1 MKFLRDIKGPIVIR
15 IKFFKVLAKS
25 NKNDLNLINFLKV
38 ITIQARWRL
47 HFRTFNEKLTELK
60 SLWDKGLNNYK
71 EFNGYDS
78 NEEQK
83 HQILKEYLQQKMNI
97 FYMEMHHYLRNV
109 KNQNRAKT
117 LALRFL
123 STAQR
128 QDETSIEKEI
138 RNVKKNSIFLFPTM
152 TMEIKKSLQIKIK
165 NKSSMFSTDNV
176 KKIEEEKSLSS
187 SNSLSDNSSD
197 HTKQEDV
204 CEEFQKK
211 VSTLDETAV
220 QRPILKYLPED
231 AELRV
236 MIRKTLIKKKK

>member
-1 MKFLRDIKGPIVIR
+1 MIE

-25 NKNDLNLINFLKV
+25 NKNHLNFDLTKLLKV

-47 HFRTFNEKLTELK
+47 HFKNFNEKLAELK
-60 SLWDKGLNNYK
+60 GLWDKGINNYK

-83 HQILKEYLQQKMNI
+83 HHILKEYLQQKMNI
-97 FYMEMHHYLRNV
+97 FYMEMHLYLQNV

-128 QDETSIEKEI
+128 QDETSIEKQI

-152 TMEIKKSLQIKIK
+152 EIKKSLQIKSK
-165 NKSSMFSTDNV
+165 NKSSMFSSSNV
-176 KKIEEEKSLSS
+176 KKIEEETSLSS
-187 SNSLSDNSSD
+187 SNSLSDHSSS
-197 HTKQEDV
+197 HTKQEEV

-211 VSTLDETAV
+211 ASTLDETAV